1 MLKIGLTGGIGAG
14 KSYVGRIFSKLGI
27 PVFIADIEARKIQLT
42 DSDVIEKLINLL
54 GNDIYLPNGD
64 INRKKL
70 ANIIFNDKIARQ
82 QVNEIVHPAVRNK
95 FNCWANKQTS
105 PYVIQEA
112 AIIFEN
118 QQEKNFDRI
127 ITVSA
132 PIDERIE
139 RIINRDAIRREE
151 VLTRIESQLPDK
163 LKIEKSDFVIYTGKG
178 QLIVPQII
186 EIHKKITQ

>member
-42 DSDVIEKLINLL
+42 DSDIIEKLINLL

-151 VLTRIESQLPDK
+151 VMQRIESQLPDK
-163 LKIEKSDFVIYTGKG
+163 LKIEKSDFVIYTGTG